1 MSDRF
6 GSMNAYT
13 QRYIL
18 KFGTILVAGLACT
31 FCVQAQ
37 ITRLPHADTTSGN
50 YFGTSVALDGSR
62 AIVGASGEASCGVGA
77 GAAYIFELADSTGY
91 WHEKARLIPSD
102 CEEGLAF
109 GRKVALDG
117 NVALVAGTQEY
128 FGTERSNAVY
138 VFERNDT
145 GNWTQ
150 TGRLTST
157 GHNREGPAGAAV
169 AVHDDRILFTTAGD
183 ATRGNQLHGTAYIY
197 EKIND
202 TWSLKQRV
210 TGSDDVSTG
219 IFGGS
224 ATLHLDRLAVAG
236 SAYFSRRAGSVYLFE
251 SDREGSWS
259 EIARLGGIGGFFI
272 SLDLHGDE
280 LLVGQSTAG
289 RNESGQ
295 ATLFARDSTGAWI
308 KTATL
313 EPPKPYRK
321 GAFGTEVALYGDR
334 ALVVGYD
341 EQLRL
346 NFNVDRVVYIFAR
359 SNGRWHYQGIIDI
372 GEAAFGNSIDL
383 YKQTALIGAAGSTD
397 AGAAYVIEIR

>member
-1 MSDRF
+1 MRY
-6 GSMNAYT
+6 YT
-13 QRYIL
+13 QKYLLKLGAIL
-18 KFGTILVAGLACT
+18 IGGLGCT

-50 YFGTSVALDGSR
+50 YFGTSVALDGPR

-77 GAAYIFELADSTGY
+77 GAAYIFELVDSTGY

-117 NVALVAGTQEY
+117 NVALVAGSQEY
-128 FGTERSNAVY
+128 FANERSNAVY
-138 VFERNDT
+138 VFERDDT
-145 GNWTQ
+145 GNWIQ

-169 AVHDDRILFTTAGD
+169 AVHNDRILITTAGD
-183 ATRGNQLHGTAYIY
+183 ATLGNQLHGTAYIY
-197 EKIND
+197 EKVD
-202 TWSLKQRV
+202 SSWSLKHKI
-210 TGSDDVSTG
+210 TGSDDVSAG
-219 IFGGS
+219 IFGGN
-224 ATLHLDRLAVAG
+224 AVLHSNRLAVAG
-236 SAYFSRRAGSVYLFE
+236 SAYFNRRAGSVYLFE
-251 SDREGSWS
+251 YDRSGAWS
-259 EIARLGGIGGFFI
+259 EVARLGGIEGFFI

-280 LLVGQSTAG
+280 LLVGQTGAG
-289 RNESGQ
+289 QNESGQ
-295 ATLFARDSTGAWI
+295 ATLFARDSTGAWV
-308 KTATL
+308 KTAIL
-313 EPPKPYRK
+313 EPPSPYRK
-321 GAFGTEVALYGDR
+321 GAFGTEVALHGDR

-359 SNGRWHYQGIIDI
+359 SNGQWHYQGIIDI

-383 YKQTALIGAAGSTD
+383 YNQTALVGASGSTD
-397 AGAAYVIEIR
+397 AGAVYVIQIR

>member
-1 MSDRF
+1 
-6 GSMNAYT
+6 MNAYT
-13 QRYIL
+13 QRCLL
-18 KFGTILVAGLACT
+18 KFGTVLVGGLVCT
-31 FCVQAQ
+31 LCAHAQ

-91 WHEKARLIPSD
+91 WHEKARLVPSD

-128 FGTERSNAVY
+128 FATERSNAVY

-183 ATRGNQLHGTAYIY
+183 ATRGSQLHGTAYIY
-197 EKIND
+197 EKVNG

-236 SAYFSRRAGSVYLFE
+236 SAYFSGRAGSVYLFE
-251 SDREGSWS
+251 SDREESWS
-259 EIARLGGIGGFFI
+259 EIARLGGIEGFFI

-280 LLVGQSTAG
+280 LLVGQTTAG

-313 EPPKPYRK
+313 EPPTPYRK

-359 SNGRWHYQGIIDI
+359 SNGQWHYQGIIDI

-397 AGAAYVIEIR
+397 AGAAYVIQIR

>member
-1 MSDRF
+1 MK
-6 GSMNAYT
+6 NYAQKYL
-13 QRYIL
+13 L
-18 KFGTILVAGLACT
+18 KFGAILIGGLGCT
-31 FCVQAQ
+31 FCAQAQ

-50 YFGTSVALDGSR
+50 YFGSSVALDGPR

-77 GAAYIFELADSTGY
+77 GAAYIFELVDSTGY

-117 NVALVAGTQEY
+117 NVAVVAGSQEY
-128 FGTERSNAVY
+128 FAAERSNAVY
-138 VFERNDT
+138 VFERNDA
-145 GNWTQ
+145 GNWIQ

-157 GHNREGPAGAAV
+157 GHNREGPAGATV

-183 ATRGNQLHGTAYIY
+183 ATLGNQLHGTAYIY
-197 EKIND
+197 EKANN
-202 TWSLKQRV
+202 TWTLKQRV
-210 TGSDDVSTG
+210 TGSDDVSAG
-219 IFGGS
+219 IFGGN
-224 ATLHLDRLAVAG
+224 AVLQLNRLAVAG
-236 SAYFSRRAGSVYLFE
+236 SAYFNRRAGSVYLFE
-251 SDREGSWS
+251 YDRDGSWS
-259 EIARLGGIGGFFI
+259 EVARLGGIEGFVI

-280 LLVGQSTAG
+280 LLVGQTGAG
-289 RNESGQ
+289 RNGSGQ
-295 ATLFARDSTGAWI
+295 ATLFARDSTGAWL

-313 EPPKPYRK
+313 EPPTPYRK

-346 NFNVDRVVYIFAR
+346 NFNVDRVAYIFAR
-359 SNGRWHYQGIIDI
+359 SNGQWHYQGIIDI

-397 AGAAYVIEIR
+397 AGAVYVIQIR

>member
-1 MSDRF
+1 
-6 GSMNAYT
+6 
-13 QRYIL
+13 
-18 KFGTILVAGLACT
+18 
-31 FCVQAQ
+31 
-37 ITRLPHADTTSGN
+37 
-50 YFGTSVALDGSR
+50 LDGSR

-128 FGTERSNAVY
+128 FATERSNAVY

-183 ATRGNQLHGTAYIY
+183 ATRGSQLHGTAYIY
-197 EKIND
+197 EKVNG
-202 TWSLKQRV
+202 TWSLTQRV

-236 SAYFSRRAGSVYLFE
+236 SVYFSGRAGSVYLFE
-251 SDREGSWS
+251 SDREESWS
-259 EIARLGGIGGFFI
+259 EITRLGGIEGFFI

-280 LLVGQSTAG
+280 LLVGQTTAG

-313 EPPKPYRK
+313 EPPTPYRK

-359 SNGRWHYQGIIDI
+359 SNGQWHYQGIIDI

-397 AGAAYVIEIR
+397 AGAAYVIQIR

>member
-1 MSDRF
+1 MKYY
-6 GSMNAYT
+6 AQKYL
-13 QRYIL
+13 L
-18 KFGTILVAGLACT
+18 KFGAILIGGLGCT

-50 YFGTSVALDGSR
+50 YFGSSVALDGPR

-117 NVALVAGTQEY
+117 NVAVVAGSQEY
-128 FGTERSNAVY
+128 FAAERSNAVY
-138 VFERNDT
+138 VFERNDD
-145 GNWTQ
+145 GNWIQ

-169 AVHDDRILFTTAGD
+169 AVRDDRILFTTAGD
-183 ATRGNQLHGTAYIY
+183 ATLGNQLHGTAYIY
-197 EKIND
+197 EKVNS
-202 TWSLKQRV
+202 TWTLKQRV
-210 TGSDDVSTG
+210 TGSDDVSAG
-219 IFGGS
+219 IFGGN
-224 ATLHLDRLAVAG
+224 AVLHVNRLAVAG
-236 SAYFSRRAGSVYLFE
+236 SAYFNRRAGSVYLFE
-251 SDREGSWS
+251 SDRDSSWS
-259 EIARLGGIGGFFI
+259 EVARLGGIEGFSI

-280 LLVGQSTAG
+280 LLVGQTGAG

-295 ATLFARDSTGAWI
+295 ATLFARDSTGAWL

-313 EPPKPYRK
+313 EPPAPYRK

-346 NFNVDRVVYIFAR
+346 NFNVDRVAYIFAR
-359 SNGRWHYQGIIDI
+359 SNGQWHYQGIIDI

-397 AGAAYVIEIR
+397 AGAVYVIQIR